1 MAIKVGGIV
10 VVDNSKNLS
19 NIVNASLTGTL
30 TVGST
35 PSTGTAG
42 QVLTSNGSSAPS
54 WQNISYPVYSSLKPI
69 ILANLFGK

>member
-42 QVLTSNGSSAPS
+42 QVLTSNGSSAPTWTTPMTS
-54 WQNISYPVYSSLKPI
+54 GKSIAMSMI
-69 ILANLFGK
+69 FGF